1 MDSFLLDS
9 WFTATIFL
17 TKEYVTPSKVRR
29 LKLAFSAKK
38 EASKVA
44 RKIRPKLV
52 TAEKEASILADTP
65 SRRDDIREEPY
76 F

>member
-1 MDSFLLDS
+1 M
-9 WFTATIFL
+9 
-17 TKEYVTPSKVRR
+17 TPSKVRR